1 MNTFFS
7 LERFTR
13 LSVPL
18 RLFRVLF
25 WTLFV
30 GVLGA
35 GAAGQAQTSTQSTEY
50 PPEYYWQQPITGFR
64 NTNDAV
70 QIVYAKYAYGN
81 MGRTTSTDPDSL
93 QFQKNITLLRNG
105 IQLSPAEAQLDL
117 QPVTSKDPAST
128 STTQYYDAWNPYA
141 VLAPTSSNIR
151 TASFGSY
158 VSFDVANANRGDL
171 NYFGPYYLNA
181 SRNVWSITFTLAKPD
196 TSSAVYTIR
205 MRDKY
210 GKVLDSNVVQ
220 VGVIPQGSA
229 ATFAVVKQPANASVS
244 SGSLMAFSVDPQNHV
259 LGLLNTPFGVT
270 SDANGNVFIAD
281 TLNNAIRKISVGGRM
296 TTLAGLDGQS
306 LDFVN
311 GTNAMILG
319 GTLLNGT
326 RQLTAG
332 TTTTVINR
340 DRAPQAGFRDGTSDQ
355 RTGDGTT
362 NPNTYRYD
370 TTIVTGVSNATGAGP
385 TSSEPLFNNPQG
397 IAVADNGMLFV
408 VDTNNN
414 AIRSIT
420 VNTGTGTGTAIVSTV
435 LGGPAASNFNKPRAI
450 ALTGSLANY
459 DDANPP
465 SLWVVDS
472 NNYRIQK
479 ITLGSDGAMT
489 DFEYIA
495 GIGTTPGWGGTGT
508 NVTQN
513 FLSPSGLVVSADELT
528 IYIADTANHV
538 IRRLQRADKGI
549 AVWNAVTL
557 AGAVGFKGNV
567 NERGTEARLS
577 FPTGLAL
584 DETNGFLYFTEF
596 GNHGVRRL
604 ILPGG
609 NSAQPYVQGGTL
621 GAGLRYELQV
631 EAIAGGGRP
640 LPNPIDGATGEG
652 TGSNAGF
659 NYPAG
664 ITFNKLDGS
673 LILADSNNHVIRK
686 ITYLTNLANNLDPD
700 GSYNQLNTQSKTVE
714 KVVVDRLGSV
724 FSNGTVQA
732 MDDKLV
738 GNSVTL
744 TGVATYAGN
753 HDYTELTEYPNYE
766 WLFWGEPIGYL
777 LDYGTNA
784 SEYTGDGT
792 TDLEIQSANN
802 YNVGPYQVN
811 ITNYWGVGNFSNQV
825 SGYVAL
831 GEQPKFLAP
840 GYALF
845 DSVGKRILNF
855 GTLAGGSYTTVSG
868 TQTAVGTQLSTYPDR
883 TAKPLQ
889 LGDRVSL
896 NASILP
902 GDEVTYQWQVTAESL
917 KAVGGY
923 GGGLGSPVEDYPWV
937 NLVDAQTDVQ
947 TAGVSLQGHVFSGS
961 LVSAGSLCVRDL
973 LGTKGDLGISRLS
986 GTTTATLNI
995 EHFQQSFYG
1004 KVPPQLR
1011 FRVKSYKKGTPQ
1023 VDVGAS
1029 ATSLDTKNV
1038 VLVNPDTY
1046 TETLVPTATLN
1057 TGTVNDEDRTN
1068 GLLLSPNYPP
1078 VVSDTQL
1085 LVNGNLASAATG
1097 VAATYVATGTVTV
1110 LKLSGTVSAAPTA
1123 TYQWKYIDPVTSV
1136 VSDVPQAT
1144 GAITSLSAG
1153 TVTLSG
1159 SLSTTITG
1167 SLSSGVLLPGIYY
1180 VTITNGVTN
1189 TNGLVT
1195 PLESQRVKLQA
1206 FPPNYNDALALTA
1219 SSSGSNVSE
1228 QPLIVSMGAFNAV
1241 EQILWAEFLSTPG
1254 TQPKFE
1260 WTFVSNLSGSS
1271 SLLQSG
1277 GTYASISA
1285 SPIKIESG
1293 SLSSNRYRTTFT
1305 GSLATTAAGTYQLVA
1320 SIITAN
1326 GTLTAPVQWPVAIEF
1341 SPRYVAASRFADLDG
1356 VRQVTG
1362 DSGDVP
1368 PLTALGGSIVFGG
1381 SFTCPMGVTTHATL
1395 KKGSSVVRTWDL
1407 PSATANVISV
1417 GTVLSSIKTQDLG
1430 AYTLQVYF
1438 DSNTSGKP
1446 LVFSDT
1452 VSWSLKKSVEPYKP
1466 NILRDGF
1473 SLNATTDV
1481 SKTINSATSLAGNI
1495 SVETDHTEGG
1505 SSTSLNYTSTEILKK
1520 YVTVGQSIVLEFALD
1535 ADPAPNVYKWSYSSE
1550 VKALVGG
1557 TSGYQQSGTI
1567 VSGTAFSKAIFQK
1580 PSLSETVLLSGGT
1593 TATLSIKVPSTASAG
1608 THGFYQ
1614 LFAANTQG
1622 SVTSPIVQLI
1632 VNPVPAPVVTG
1643 TFGGTIVHGGTAV
1656 LNVSSLQ
1663 AGSYSYQWKKNGID
1677 LVEGGTQS
1685 TLIISNALT
1694 AQAGAYSV
1702 VVTDNLTQT
1711 KRQSAQSFSVA
1722 VTGSDTSG
1730 DARQI
1735 TFKNTTKLR
1744 MFLCSASLS
1753 RADLEGDVYASAV
1766 PGTKVTLS
1774 SVVPTNQ
1781 MIQCWR
1787 MYKTSEYSDD
1797 SLTSK
1802 AVIILP
1808 GNITYFL
1815 MPSYDVTLEAV
1826 LSRPYSSTYAG
1837 FLTLQK
1843 PWFSD
1848 YNYEWTSR
1856 SDIPSEV
1863 ESQIEPFEPNKLRG
1877 YLSCALTSTGLISG
1891 KITLEDKLY
1900 TFVSTLGADMTAS
1913 FQIASK
1919 LPNGNP
1925 WKMTG
1930 KIAFDTTPENESLG
1944 FQDNVMHVILTD
1956 ALLKTPPLLNSGQT
1970 LYCRALGNGGPA
1982 QKVSVSNLATGVVGS
1997 YKSVGGALGTLMSGI
2012 TVQGAISNVQT
2023 SGGAAIGG
2031 GTTVPAGGI
2040 YTGGIT
2046 TGGVTTGVS
2055 GRGGTY
2061 ISATNSYTGGTYTGG
2076 TTTGGVTTG
2085 GTYVVGGTSYIGGSY
2100 VGGTGTGGTTTG
2112 GILTGGTFQ
2121 NAIYVGGTVNGGV
2134 TSGNTITGGSYSG
2147 AGAGTSTSSSSSGTT
2162 GTAYTAG
2169 IFRPN
2174 SSGVTS
2180 AASFGQG
2187 GVFTISVGGST
2198 GVVIVTGIYGN
2209 GVQFSYSG
2217 PLLQANYDAPEDTAI
2232 YSPTTL
2238 ASDLSVRALEVLTEA
2253 ILGDSASVI
2262 FPIFVKGEK
2271 PTEPV
2276 FGVCIFGDSAG
2287 ANTNTLY
2294 GCLGTLNAGVT
2305 STNTSEFTENYVG
2318 GYVFDPTLA
2327 PFTSVAT
2334 GVTATVFTSETYPF
2348 SKPLAKWT
2356 NGVSQ
2361 LASTLG
2367 TGALPFSNGS
2377 KTFGWTPQSASSSNT
2392 GNFTLTYLEKTS
2404 AYVNNTTVP
2413 KQYPNFAAWYDVTQ
2427 SPNAVI
2433 FGGKDA
2439 LQCGIAGVMLCGAA
2453 PGDVPLTFSVSPFNE
2468 GRTFTAKLPYGIGFF
2483 LRGLSTGAKQ
2493 YAGNM
2498 PQTLRDTLGNGSV
2511 EAITLKASTTTTHRT
2526 EAVTI
2531 VIGDPY

>member
-1 MNTFFS
+1 M
-7 LERFTR
+7 
-13 LSVPL
+13 
-18 RLFRVLF
+18 
-25 WTLFV
+25 
-30 GVLGA
+30 
-35 GAAGQAQTSTQSTEY
+35 
-50 PPEYYWQQPITGFR
+50 
-64 NTNDAV
+64 
-70 QIVYAKYAYGN
+70 
-81 MGRTTSTDPDSL
+81 
-93 QFQKNITLLRNG
+93 
-105 IQLSPAEAQLDL
+105 
-117 QPVTSKDPAST
+117 
-128 STTQYYDAWNPYA
+128 
-141 VLAPTSSNIR
+141 
-151 TASFGSY
+151 
-158 VSFDVANANRGDL
+158 
-171 NYFGPYYLNA
+171 
-181 SRNVWSITFTLAKPD
+181 
-196 TSSAVYTIR
+196 
-205 MRDKY
+205 
-210 GKVLDSNVVQ
+210 
-220 VGVIPQGSA
+220 
-229 ATFAVVKQPANASVS
+229 
-244 SGSLMAFSVDPQNHV
+244 
-259 LGLLNTPFGVT
+259 
-270 SDANGNVFIAD
+270 
-281 TLNNAIRKISVGGRM
+281 
-296 TTLAGLDGQS
+296 
-306 LDFVN
+306 
-311 GTNAMILG
+311 
-319 GTLLNGT
+319 
-326 RQLTAG
+326 
-332 TTTTVINR
+332 
-340 DRAPQAGFRDGTSDQ
+340 
-355 RTGDGTT
+355 
-362 NPNTYRYD
+362 
-370 TTIVTGVSNATGAGP
+370 
-385 TSSEPLFNNPQG
+385 
-397 IAVADNGMLFV
+397 
-408 VDTNNN
+408 
-414 AIRSIT
+414 
-420 VNTGTGTGTAIVSTV
+420 
-435 LGGPAASNFNKPRAI
+435 
-450 ALTGSLANY
+450 
-459 DDANPP
+459 
-465 SLWVVDS
+465 
-472 NNYRIQK
+472 
-479 ITLGSDGAMT
+479 
-489 DFEYIA
+489 
-495 GIGTTPGWGGTGT
+495 
-508 NVTQN
+508 
-513 FLSPSGLVVSADELT
+513 
-528 IYIADTANHV
+528 
-538 IRRLQRADKGI
+538 
-549 AVWNAVTL
+549 
-557 AGAVGFKGNV
+557 
-567 NERGTEARLS
+567 
-577 FPTGLAL
+577 
-584 DETNGFLYFTEF
+584 
-596 GNHGVRRL
+596 
-604 ILPGG
+604 
-609 NSAQPYVQGGTL
+609 